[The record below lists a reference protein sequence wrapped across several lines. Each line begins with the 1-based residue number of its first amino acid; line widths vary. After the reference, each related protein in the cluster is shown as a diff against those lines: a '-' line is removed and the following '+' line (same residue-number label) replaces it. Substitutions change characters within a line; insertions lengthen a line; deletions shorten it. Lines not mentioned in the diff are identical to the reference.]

1 MTVVTETRTTGD
13 ISEKKQILLDYAW
26 WMKKQ
31 GYAQQTIQGRTNILC
46 TLLNRQV
53 NIENPES
60 IKEYLASQ
68 DCTPGR
74 KRNIVH
80 AITAYYKSKEKTW
93 NPPKY
98 HRIPK
103 IPWIPQEASID
114 QLIAGCPGKYK
125 PYLQSL
131 KETGMRPGEAW
142 NLTWNDIDFITKQ
155 VRITPEKGSNPR
167 ILPISNTL
175 ISMLNQLPKNTEHV
189 FKNGLYK
196 HFSEGFR
203 RHRKKLAQKLGNPD
217 INRIQFKTMRHFK
230 GTMEYHRTKD
240 ILHVKRVLG
249 HKNIK
254 NTLVYTHL
262 IDFKADEYTTKIAKD
277 AEEACN
283 LIESGF
289 EYILTT
295 PDESM
300 VFRKRK

>member
-1 MTVVTETRTTGD
+1 VVTKNRTTGE
-13 ISEKKQILLDYAW
+13 ISEQKQILLDYAW

-31 GYAQQTIQGRTNILC
+31 GYAKQTIQGRTSIIN

-68 DCTPGR
+68 ECSPGR

-80 AITAYYKSKEKTW
+80 AITAYYKSKGTTW

-103 IPWIPQEASID
+103 IPWIPQETFVD

-125 PYLQSL
+125 PFLQIL

-142 NLTWNDIDFITKQ
+142 NLTWNDIDLITKQ

-175 ISMLNQLPKNTEHV
+175 IAMLNQLPRDKEHV
-189 FKNGLYK
+189 FKNGLYRN
-196 HFSEGFR
+196 FSEGFR
-203 RHRKKLAQKLGNPD
+203 RHRIKLAKKLGNQD
-217 INRIQFKTMRHFK
+217 LKRIKFKTLRHFK
-230 GTMEYHRTKD
+230 GTMEYHKTKD
-240 ILHVKRVLG
+240 ILKVKRLLG
-249 HKNIK
+249 NNNIK
-254 NTLVYTHL
+254 NTLVHTHL
-262 IDFKADEYTTKIAKD
+262 IDFKAEEYITKIAEN

-283 LIESGF
+283 LLESGF
-289 EYILTT
+289 EYVLTT
-295 PDESM
+295 PNELM